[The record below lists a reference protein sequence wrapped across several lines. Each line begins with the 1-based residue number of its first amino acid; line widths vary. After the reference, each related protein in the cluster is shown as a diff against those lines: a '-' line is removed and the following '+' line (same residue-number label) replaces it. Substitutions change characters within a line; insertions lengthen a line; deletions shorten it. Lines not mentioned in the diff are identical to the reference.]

1 MAAAAAAAAAAVDDS
16 SDDEDEDKYAEKADV
31 AGQKLDTKSR
41 ITVRNLRI
49 REDTAKYLR
58 NLDVNS
64 AHYDPKTRSMRQNP
78 HTGKDASEVTYAGDN
93 VMRFSG
99 DVAKVAQL
107 QAFAWQAEG
116 RGKEV
121 HLQANPTQAE
131 LLFKEYQTKKGD
143 VSEAQKN
150 SILEKYGGAEHLDAP
165 PKELL
170 LAETEHYV
178 EYSQTGRLIKGQER
192 ARAKSKYEEDIFP
205 LNHTTVWGSWWKN
218 GKWGYGCCH
227 ATLRAAYCGG
237 KASIEAALASHER
250 LAQTTGTDGTEAT
263 GSAVASSSKK
273 SLLDQ
278 YVQRASAEGSNMS
291 RSELPTKTR
300 LGEST
305 AIMDSNKLND
315 ALNAERKRKNLLD
328 TELDDRRRGK
338 TKYNSFKDTGELTEE
353 QLEAYRMERQRGEDP
368 MANYVDNE

>member
-99 DVAKVAQL
+99 DVARVAQL

-121 HLQANPTQAE
+121 HLQANPTQAA

-218 GKWGYGCCH
+218 GKWG
-227 ATLRAAYCGG
+227 
-237 KASIEAALASHER
+237 
-250 LAQTTGTDGTEAT
+250 
-263 GSAVASSSKK
+263 
-273 SLLDQ
+273 
-278 YVQRASAEGSNMS
+278 
-291 RSELPTKTR
+291 
-300 LGEST
+300 
-305 AIMDSNKLND
+305 
-315 ALNAERKRKNLLD
+315 NLLD